1 MIKDIKKDPMI
12 GSFLDSL
19 YIEKGLSKNTVS
31 SYKNDIE
38 SFLSW
43 LHKKE
48 IHYQNVTGA
57 NINDFI
63 SILFND
69 GFKSS
74 SINRKIS
81 SIRHFYLFLLKKKII
96 KFSPVDE
103 ITTPKQEKYLPISM
117 SEDEVERLLSS
128 PNSNRIIERRDKA
141 MIEILYATGMRISEL
156 VNLKLTDIDFN
167 RSVLKVFGKGSKERL
182 VPYGEKAAEALDIYL
197 RDRKRSDSKNVFL
210 SNRGSQI
217 TRGAFWQRI
226 KIYIKRENLKSSI
239 SPHTL
244 RHAFA
249 THLLNRGADLRS
261 VQILLGHSDL
271 STTQIYTHIAKQRL
285 GEILKNIIQEVK
297 VNKLG
302 FSFLLI
308 IISFFTLSSED
319 KIQESIQKVLPAG
332 AKIELIKES
341 DIKGLYAVYYGE
353 LEPIYVSK
361 DGKFFIYGDLFQI
374 TNNGISNI
382 SNINLAKKRK
392 AIIEEISTQ
401 DFISFEA
408 ENEKYQVT
416 VFTDVDCGYCRK
428 LHDNIKEYNKLGI
441 TINYAAFPR
450 SGIGTSSFT
459 KMVGAWCS
467 RNPKESI
474 TKLKN
479 NENIDM
485 SFCDNQ
491 PVAKQF
497 AIGQKLGLMAPRQSF
512 I

>member
-1 MIKDIKKDPMI
+1 MIKDYKKDHI
-12 GSFLDSL
+12 IRSFLDSL

-31 SYKNDIE
+31 SYKNDIS

-43 LHKKE
+43 LNKKQ
-48 IHYQNVTGA
+48 INYQQVSGK
-57 NINDFI
+57 NINEFI
-63 SILFND
+63 SNLFNS
-69 GFKSS
+69 GLKSS

-81 SIRHFYLFLLKKKII
+81 SIKHFYLFLSKKKII
-96 KFSPVDE
+96 KYSPADE
-103 ITTPKQEKYLPISM
+103 IETPKQEKYLPISM

-128 PNSNRIIERRDKA
+128 PNSNLTIERRDKA

-285 GEILKNIIQEVK
+285 GEILKK
-297 VNKLG
+297 
-302 FSFLLI
+302 
-308 IISFFTLSSED
+308 
-319 KIQESIQKVLPAG
+319 
-332 AKIELIKES
+332 
-341 DIKGLYAVYYGE
+341 
-353 LEPIYVSK
+353 
-361 DGKFFIYGDLFQI
+361 
-374 TNNGISNI
+374 
-382 SNINLAKKRK
+382 
-392 AIIEEISTQ
+392 
-401 DFISFEA
+401 
-408 ENEKYQVT
+408 
-416 VFTDVDCGYCRK
+416 
-428 LHDNIKEYNKLGI
+428 HH
-441 TINYAAFPR
+441 PR
-450 SGIGTSSFT
+450 G
-459 KMVGAWCS
+459 
-467 RNPKESI
+467 
-474 TKLKN
+474 
-479 NENIDM
+479 
-485 SFCDNQ
+485 
-491 PVAKQF
+491 
-497 AIGQKLGLMAPRQSF
+497 
-512 I
+512 